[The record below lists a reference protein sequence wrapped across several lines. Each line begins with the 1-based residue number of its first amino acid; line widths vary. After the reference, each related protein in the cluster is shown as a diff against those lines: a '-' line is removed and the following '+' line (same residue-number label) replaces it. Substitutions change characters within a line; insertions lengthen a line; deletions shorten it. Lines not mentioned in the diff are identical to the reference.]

1 MFQVVLQKNAAL
13 GNGDR
18 QRGCVLGAADG
29 LSPAELV
36 ERVQETPTKSVSQVQ
51 LPEGASLMA
60 ADGVDDGELLTALRN
75 GEMVAFVEPESEVV
89 AESET
94 EIEAEDMPAF
104 PEAGDP
110 SPPAN
115 HAKRSGRRKA

>member
-75 GEMVAFVEPESEVV
+75 GEMVAFVEPQSVLV
-89 AESET
+89 ADA